1 LNSSIE
7 YYEIKI
13 RSRHNP
19 FIELLLGAE
28 RRYVEKDMKRILL
41 SMLIL
46 TAGCA
51 EDVGY
56 DRPASQ
62 AQTQM
67 ETSSSFFESA
77 VPKPS
82 WFESVSAPELN
93 SLEEIYEVWQSY
105 KWVDI
110 SKRRFEKNSREFNK
124 ACYIAV
130 VEYDHDEEMVVTC
143 LWLMGIGLDR
153 NTVLQID
160 EYLITHYFNHRRRV
174 DNCANCAPGDT
185 VARVGEELSIIKF
198 QQGLPVEATSLLERI
213 LDERREEISPWVQA
227 ELLTTLGRMYLDED
241 LTEERIQRFENAYFI
256 LAPET
261 ESIGGARF
269 QRFAKIHQEV
279 LR

>member
-1 LNSSIE
+1 MESEFGPAIIDSGHCFWE
-7 YYEIKI
+7 PKH
-13 RSRHNP
+13 RV
-19 FIELLLGAE
+19 
-28 RRYVEKDMKRILL
+28 VEKDMKKVLPSMFFLL
-41 SMLIL
+41 F
-46 TAGCA
+46 AGCA
-51 EDVGY
+51 EEVGY

-62 AQTQM
+62 TQTQTQSQM

-160 EYLITHYFNHRRRV
+160 EYLITHYFHHRRRV

-185 VARVGEELSIIKF
+185 VARVGEELSILKF
-198 QQGLPVEATSLLERI
+198 GQGLPVEATSLLERI

-227 ELLTTLGRMYLDED
+227 ELLTTLGRMYLVED
-241 LTEERIQRFENAYFI
+241 LTEERIRRFENAYSL
-256 LAPET
+256 LAPDV

-269 QRFAKIHQEV
+269 QRFAEIHQEV